1 MGTRNLT
8 AVKKGGQYKVAQY
21 GQWDGYPSGQGSTIL
36 SFLHTLK
43 DKANM
48 DLFLAKIDQ
57 LTFATD
63 ADIESIN
70 QRIKSDNISDWSSVW
85 PELSRDTGGEIL
97 SLIMQSE
104 QPLKLRDEIKFAA
117 DSLFCEYAYVV
128 DFDTNTFEIF
138 MGFNEKPLQE
148 GDRFYGMTREGRQN
162 EYHPVRLV
170 KSYQISDL
178 PSAEQF
184 ISDLELS
191 CDED

>member
-1 MGTRNLT
+1 
-8 AVKKGGQYKVAQY
+8 
-21 GQWDGYPSGQGSTIL
+21 
-36 SFLHTLK
+36 
-43 DKANM
+43 M

-70 QRIKSDNISDWSSVW
+70 QRINSDNISDWSSVW
-85 PELSRDTGGEIL
+85 PELSRDTGGKIL

-104 QPLKLRDEIKFAA
+104 QPLKLQDEIKFAA
-117 DSLFCEYAYVV
+117 DSLLCEYAYVV

-138 MGFNEKPLQE
+138 NGFNEKPLQE
-148 GDRFYGMTREGRQN
+148 GDRFYGMVREGMKN

-184 ISDLELS
+184 ISDLEPS
-191 CDED
+191 CDEDE